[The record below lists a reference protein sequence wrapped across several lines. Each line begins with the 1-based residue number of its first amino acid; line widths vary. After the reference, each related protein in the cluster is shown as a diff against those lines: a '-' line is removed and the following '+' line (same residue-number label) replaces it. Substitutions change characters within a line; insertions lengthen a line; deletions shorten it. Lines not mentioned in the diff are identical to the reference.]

1 MRPKIAIETG
11 TSYTKIYKSH
21 ADVVLYEPSVI
32 AIKNGNYKKP
42 VAIGTEAYNLIGK
55 TQNGVKIIFPV
66 NHTEITNTKA
76 YGAMVTGFVNKI
88 RKPYERITSAL
99 LTVQCGSDR
108 EIIGKFERVL
118 NGIGLYNIET
128 AETSILSVLGADLPI
143 SENSCKA
150 LIDFG
155 GGQTT
160 ICVLTANGVISGVSA
175 EIGGNTLNKMIA
187 SHIESTIKLSLSDTQ
202 VEYLKKSVASLVEDD
217 DTKVVVSG
225 KDTLSGKNR
234 SINISASQILPPI
247 IEFINKIIEIVKLVF
262 NKVPNESI
270 LEIQK
275 NGILLTGGG
284 SKLYGIADYL
294 APILGFKVQVVNEPD
309 LSSIIGAGKLVED
322 KTLLNKL
329 KLKV

>member
-11 TSYTKIYKSH
+11 TSYTKIYKSR

-42 VAIGTEAYNLIGK
+42 IAIGDDAYNLIGK
-55 TQNGVKIIFPV
+55 TQDGVKIIFPV
-66 NHTEITNTKA
+66 NHTEIVDTKA
-76 YGAMVTGFVNKI
+76 YSAMVSGFINKI
-88 RKPYERITSAL
+88 RKPHERISDVL
-99 LTVQCGSDR
+99 FTVGCGTDR
-108 EIIGKFERVL
+108 EIIGKFEKAL
-118 NGIGLYNIET
+118 NQIGVYGVET
-128 AETSILSVLGADLPI
+128 AETSILSVLGADLSI
-143 SENSCKA
+143 SESSCNA

-175 EIGGNTLNKMIA
+175 GIGGNTLNKMIA
-187 SHIESTIKLSLSDTQ
+187 EHVEKTLSVTLPDTQ
-202 VEYLKKSVASLVEDD
+202 VEYLKKSVASLVNDD

-225 KDTLSGKNR
+225 KDKLSGKNR
-234 SINISASQILPPI
+234 SINVSASQILPPI
-247 IEFINKIIEIVKLVF
+247 KEFLDKIIEIVKMVF
-262 NKVPNESI
+262 NKVPSESI

-275 NGILLTGGG
+275 NGVLLTGGG
-284 SKLYGIADYL
+284 SKLYGLSDYL
-294 APILGFKVQVVNEPD
+294 SPILGYKVQLVDEPD

>member
-1 MRPKIAIETG
+1 MRPKIALETG
-11 TSYTKIYKSH
+11 TSYTKIYKAH
-21 ADVVLYEPSVI
+21 ADVVLCEPSAI

-42 VAIGTEAYNLIGK
+42 VAIGEDAYNLIGK
-55 TQNGVKIIFPV
+55 TQSDVKVIFPV
-66 NHTEITNTKA
+66 NHTEITNVKA
-76 YGAMVTGFVNKI
+76 YTAMVSGFINKV
-88 RKPYERITSAL
+88 RKPYERIADAV

-108 EIIGKFERVL
+108 EIIGKFERAL
-118 NGIGLYNIET
+118 NSIGVYNVET
-128 AETSILSVLGADLPI
+128 AETSILSVLGADLDI

-175 EIGGNTLNKMIA
+175 GIGGNTLNKMIS
-187 SHIESTIKLSLSDTQ
+187 SHVEKTLSITLPDTQ
-202 VEYLKKSVASLVEDD
+202 VEFLKKSVASLVVDD

-225 KDTLSGKNR
+225 KDTMTGKNR
-234 SINISASQILPPI
+234 SLNVSASQIVEPI
-247 IEFINKIIEIVKLVF
+247 KEFLDKIIEILKMVF
-262 NKVPNESI
+262 NKVPSESI

-275 NGILLTGGG
+275 NGVLLTGGG
-284 SKLYGIADYL
+284 SKLYGLADYL
-294 APILGFKVQVVNEPD
+294 APILGYKVELVEEPD

>member
-11 TSYTKIYKSH
+11 TSYTKIYKAR
-21 ADVVLYEPSVI
+21 ADVVLLEPSII

-42 VAIGTEAYNLIGK
+42 VAIGNEAYNLIGK
-55 TQNGVKIIFPV
+55 AQDGVKIIYPV
-66 NHTEITNTKA
+66 NHTEIVDVKA
-76 YGAMVTGFVNKI
+76 YSAMVSGFINKI
-88 RKPYERITSAL
+88 RKPHEKISDAL
-99 LTVQCGSDR
+99 FTVGCGADR
-108 EIIGKFERVL
+108 EIISKFERAL
-118 NGIGLYNIET
+118 NGIGVYGVET
-128 AETSILSVLGADLPI
+128 AETSILSVLGADLAI
-143 SENSCKA
+143 SENSCNA

-175 EIGGNTLNKMIA
+175 GIGGNTLNKMI
-187 SHIESTIKLSLSDTQ
+187 SEHVEKTLNILLPDTQ
-202 VEYLKKSVASLVEDD
+202 VEYLKKSVASLASDD

-225 KDTLSGKNR
+225 KDTMTGKNR
-234 SINISASQILPPI
+234 SINVSASQILPAVK
-247 IEFINKIIEIVKLVF
+247 EFLDKIIEISNMVF
-262 NKVPNESI
+262 NKVPSESI

-275 NGILLTGGG
+275 NGVLLTGGG
-284 SKLYGIADYL
+284 SKLYGLADYL
-294 APILGFKVQVVNEPD
+294 SPILGYKVQLVDEPD

>member
-11 TSYTKIYKSH
+11 TSYTKIYKSR

-42 VAIGTEAYNLIGK
+42 VAVGLEAYNLIGK
-55 TQNGVKIIFPV
+55 TQNGVRIIYPV
-66 NHTEITNTKA
+66 NHTEITNPKA
-76 YGAMVTGFVNKI
+76 YGAMVNAFVNKI
-88 RKPYERITSAL
+88 RKPYERIADAI

-118 NGIGLYNIET
+118 NSIGLYNVET
-128 AETSILSVLGADLPI
+128 AETSILSVLGADLAI
-143 SENSCKA
+143 SENACHA

-175 EIGGNTLNKMIA
+175 GIGGNTLNKMIA
-187 SHIESTIKLSLSDTQ
+187 EHVEKTLSLSLTTTQ
-202 VEYLKKSVASLVEDD
+202 VEFLKKSVASLVNDD

-225 KDTLSGKNR
+225 KDTMSGKNR
-234 SINISASQILPPI
+234 SLNVSASQILPPI
-247 IEFINKIIEIVKLVF
+247 QEFLDKIIEIVRLVF
-262 NKVPNESI
+262 NKVPSESI

-284 SKLYGIADYL
+284 SKLYGLADYL
-294 APILGFKVQVVNEPD
+294 APILGFKVEVVDEPD

-322 KTLLNKL
+322 KALLNKL